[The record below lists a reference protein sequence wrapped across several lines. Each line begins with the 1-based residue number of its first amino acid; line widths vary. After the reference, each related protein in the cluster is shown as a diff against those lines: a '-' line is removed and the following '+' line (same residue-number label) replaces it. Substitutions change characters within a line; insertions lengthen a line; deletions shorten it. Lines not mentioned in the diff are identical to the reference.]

1 MKKISLLTSKQTSGH
16 RDGICSNGNT
26 ESSVSSMPACRQGV
40 SFHGDEYERQ
50 WLSTTRARNTAWM
63 RLRRAKQVPSAGTL
77 WGEGGIQVSWDIMRV
92 SCSHIRKKK
101 KKERNNADRTFP
113 GGERGPDSLWWNG
126 RCVAMKSWV
135 VLWGQ
140 GSRSPCSMSG
150 DLGQL
155 RAEENRAA
163 VESAHNASFPSFQCS
178 FCKLIVILFF

>member
-1 MKKISLLTSKQTSGH
+1 MKKISLLTSKQTAGH

-26 ESSVSSMPACRQGV
+26 ETSVSSMPACRQGV

-101 KKERNNADRTFP
+101 KEIMQTEHFLEGKEGQILC
-113 GGERGPDSLWWNG
+113 GGMGGVWL
-126 RCVAMKSWV
+126 
-135 VLWGQ
+135 
-140 GSRSPCSMSG
+140 
-150 DLGQL
+150 
-155 RAEENRAA
+155 
-163 VESAHNASFPSFQCS
+163 
-178 FCKLIVILFF
+178 